1 VCAYRLLDFVKDK
14 EVEEE
19 EKDEDEECRISIAD
33 DIVRGAGGGKRERG
47 DYREEYNDC
56 MVSRRNANL
65 VRLVDRSQSLAF
77 SKNNDSCR
85 SIPSPHNCPSYYSS
99 LSCLLSARPVI
110 KIRPSNPTF
119 FVSLLCNSYFWIP
132 SKSPIRSLLP
142 DAQWNSDDRCPGVSP
157 KLFQQIWQCSEFPT
171 TRALCLPI
179 AYAAQSSEF
188 PPCTLPHNRA

>member
-1 VCAYRLLDFVKDK
+1 VKDK
-14 EVEEE
+14 EVEDE

-33 DIVRGAGGGKRERG
+33 DIVGGAGGGKRERG

-99 LSCLLSARPVI
+99 PFLFIVCPPCLQ
-110 KIRPSNPTF
+110 NPP
-119 FVSLLCNSYFWIP
+119 L
-132 SKSPIRSLLP
+132 KSHI
-142 DAQWNSDDRCPGVSP
+142 
-157 KLFQQIWQCSEFPT
+157 
-171 TRALCLPI
+171 LCL
-179 AYAAQSSEF
+179 SF
-188 PPCTLPHNRA
+188 V